1 MGSMEMT
8 DSKQE
13 VRDERYFAA
22 RRVTLISVAL
32 NVFLSIGKIFAGIV
46 GNSAAML
53 ADGIHSAS
61 DLVTDGVVL
70 LAMRIARQGV
80 DEDHPY
86 GHGKYETLA
95 TLFVSVALV
104 AVAFGIAIDAWE
116 RLLNPNLTPPTYL
129 ALGAAVIS
137 ILVKEAIF
145 QYTYRLGKKYNA
157 KAMIANAWHHRSDAV
172 SSLAALVGIGGAM
185 AGYPILDPL
194 AAVAVAFILG
204 KVGFELFMEA
214 LKELTDSKDA
224 IDKEVQEKIAN
235 MVNEVDGVISAHLLN
250 PRGLGPDIRVDVHVV
265 VDGYLSVSEG
275 HQIAEQVRYHLM
287 EELEAVTDVLVH
299 VDPEEDHEEVVEL
312 FVPRARLQSLVDDF
326 TKESALLN
334 NQYRLTPHYLG
345 SGILLELQF
354 VVDLSYPMM
363 LIRAEA
369 DQLSAQLLAAE
380 KDIEEIK
387 IGFIVADKKRV
398 E

>member
-1 MGSMEMT
+1 MI

-22 RRVTLISVAL
+22 RRVTIISVAL
-32 NVFLSIGKIFAGIV
+32 NIFLSIGKIFAGLV

-104 AVAFGIAIDAWE
+104 VVAIGIAVDAWE
-116 RLLNPNLTPPTYL
+116 RLLNPELTPPTYL

-172 SSLAALVGIGGAM
+172 SSIAALIGVGGAM

-204 KVGFELFMEA
+204 KVAFELFMEA
-214 LKELTDSKDA
+214 LQDLTDSKSA
-224 IDKEVQEKIAN
+224 IDKEVQEKISN
-235 MVNEVDGVISAHLLN
+235 LVYEVEGVNSAHLLN

-265 VDGYLSVSEG
+265 VDGYISVSEG

-287 EELEAVTDVLVH
+287 AELEAVTDVLVH
-299 VDPEEDHEEVVEL
+299 VDPEEDHEVQVEL
-312 FVPRARLQSLVDDF
+312 FSPRGRLKSLVDEY
-326 TKESALLN
+326 TKDSPLLSN
-334 NQYRLTPHYLG
+334 LDRLTPHYLG
-345 SGILLELQF
+345 KGILLELQF
-354 VVDLSYPMM
+354 VVDLSYPIT
-363 LIRAEA
+363 LIKAEA
-369 DQLSAQLLAAE
+369 DQLSKKLLAAE
-380 KDIEEIK
+380 KELEEVK
-387 IGFIVADKKRV
+387 VGFIAIANKQVG
-398 E
+398 

>member
-1 MGSMEMT
+1 MT

-32 NVFLSIGKIFAGIV
+32 NIILSVGKIFAGMV

-70 LAMRIARQGV
+70 IAMRIAKQGV
-80 DEDHPY
+80 DEEHPY

-104 AVAFGIAIDAWE
+104 GVAIGIAIDAWD
-116 RLLNPNLTPPTYL
+116 RLLNPDLTPPTYL

-137 ILVKEAIF
+137 IVLKEIIF
-145 QYTYRLGKKYNA
+145 QYSYRVGKKYNA
-157 KAMIANAWHHRSDAV
+157 KAIIANAWHHRSDAV
-172 SSLAALVGIGGAM
+172 SSIAALIGVGGAM

-204 KVGFELFMEA
+204 KVGFELFVES
-214 LKELTDSKDA
+214 LHELTDSKSA
-224 IDKEVQEKIAN
+224 IDKEVQEKISN
-235 MVNEVDGVISAHLLN
+235 MVYAVDGVISAHLLN

-287 EELEAVTDVLVH
+287 QELEAVTDVLVH
-299 VDPEEDHEEVVEL
+299 VDPEEDHEEQVEL
-312 FVPRARLQSLVDDF
+312 YAPRARLQSLVDEF
-326 TKESALLN
+326 TKDSPLLSN
-334 NQYRLTPHYLG
+334 LDRLTAHYIG

-354 VVDLSYPMM
+354 AIDLTYPMM
-363 LIRAEA
+363 LIRTEA
-369 DQLSAQLLAAE
+369 TQLSEKLLAAE
-380 KDIEEIK
+380 NDINEVK
-387 IGFIVADKKRV
+387 VGFIVIDKNRV
-398 E
+398 